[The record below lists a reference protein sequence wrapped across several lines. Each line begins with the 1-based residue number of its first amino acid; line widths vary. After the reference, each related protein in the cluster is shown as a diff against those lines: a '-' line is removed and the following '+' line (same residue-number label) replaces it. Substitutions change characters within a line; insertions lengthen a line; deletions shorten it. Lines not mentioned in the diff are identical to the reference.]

1 MAFPIII
8 SLLQEICFLSA
19 SVRIKISKFK
29 QYPYFKYWYD
39 LTLKSVMVLLF
50 KFFYVLGLSKWVRNK
65 VQGFTSCK
73 QAIDSI
79 SRFAKDR
86 IKDMPVIK

>member
-1 MAFPIII
+1 
-8 SLLQEICFLSA
+8 
-19 SVRIKISKFK
+19 
-29 QYPYFKYWYD
+29 
-39 LTLKSVMVLLF
+39 MVPLF
-50 KFFYVLGLSKWVRNK
+50 KVIYVLGLSKWIRNK

-79 SRFAKDR
+79 SRFTKDR